1 MVAITRSRSRA
12 RTSSSSS
19 STEDDSSRV
28 NLFTPSYREASIRN
42 YKIYTPIKKSRR
54 HRSHDDDHEHEM
66 TDAVEAL
73 LSLQDQDQVQEPEP
87 VQETRANMDAQC
99 CLNPMRPI
107 TRFIYRLS
115 IYNMAQTTH
124 FNTSYVIYNNE
135 NHMFYTYTIVST
147 SIQGT
152 ATSTAAATTAAM
164 DDNGL
169 PQPRNT
175 IQTKYV
181 VTFTKTQDY
190 IMNVIVP
197 LHDYC
202 ILSDIIG
209 VVSSEEEFNRIAFNP
224 ESSYYD
230 IDALWTSDTSSE
242 TLTGH
247 KAFIISPTRV
257 FHKNVSWFE
266 SPLNLN
272 EDDDGEIQSHP
283 HHHCHCEAYTQVI
296 LNTILRI
303 LRQ

>member
-12 RTSSSSS
+12 RTSPSS
-19 STEDDSSRV
+19 STDDDSSRL

-54 HRSHDDDHEHEM
+54 HRGDDHEDEM
-66 TDAVEAL
+66 THAAEAL
-73 LSLQDQDQVQEPEP
+73 LSLHVQEQEPEQ
-87 VQETRANMDAQC
+87 VQETRSIMDAQC

-107 TRFIYRLS
+107 TRFIYRIS

-135 NHMFYTYTIVST
+135 NRMFYTYTIVST

-152 ATSTAAATTAAM
+152 ASTTTTPTPTPAAAM

-209 VVSSEEEFNRIAFNP
+209 VVSSEEEFNRIAFDP

-230 IDALWTSDTSSE
+230 IDELWTSDTSSE
-242 TLTGH
+242 TMTGH

-257 FHKNVSWFE
+257 FYKNVSWFE

-272 EDDDGEIQSHP
+272 ADDDGEIQSNP
-283 HHHCHCEAYTQVI
+283 HHHCHCEAYTPII

>member
-1 MVAITRSRSRA
+1 MVAVTRSRTRYRSHYNTGGA
-12 RTSSSSS
+12 DSPST
-19 STEDDSSRV
+19 STEEEPSRV

-54 HRSHDDDHEHEM
+54 HRSHHDDHKDEM
-66 TDAVEAL
+66 TDAAEAL
-73 LSLQDQDQVQEPEP
+73 LTLHVQEQEQEQEQEQVQ

-107 TRFIYRLS
+107 TRFIYRIS
-115 IYNMAQTTH
+115 VYNMAQTTH

-135 NHMFYTYTIVST
+135 NRMFYTYTIVST
-147 SIQGT
+147 SVQGT
-152 ATSTAAATTAAM
+152 AASTAM

-209 VVSSEEEFNRIAFNP
+209 VVSSEEEFNRIAFDP

-230 IDALWTSDTSSE
+230 IDELWTSDTSSE
-242 TLTGH
+242 TMTGH

-257 FHKNVSWFE
+257 FYKNVSWFE
-266 SPLNLN
+266 SPLN
-272 EDDDGEIQSHP
+272 DDGEIQSHP
-283 HHHCHCEAYTQVI
+283 HCHCEAYTPII